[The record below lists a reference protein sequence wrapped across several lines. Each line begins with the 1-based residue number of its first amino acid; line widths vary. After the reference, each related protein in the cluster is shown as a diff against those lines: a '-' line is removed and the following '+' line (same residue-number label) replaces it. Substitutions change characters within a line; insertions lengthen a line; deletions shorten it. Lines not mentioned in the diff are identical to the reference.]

1 MSTLKELTW
10 EHHKNAERQDFVK
23 VLMGGSIEPKLYAI
37 YLHNQHHM
45 YNVLEVVAMP
55 HGLLNGIGE
64 IRRAPKIQED
74 FLELWGDDTD
84 APPMLDSTK
93 KYLEHIL
100 TIANDPEK
108 LMAHIYVRHM
118 GDLSGGQMIKRKIPG
133 KGTMYEFDGD
143 IAELKDKIRSK
154 LNDSMAD
161 EAKLT
166 FEFATKTFQDV
177 LKVKDDLGQTS

>member
-1 MSTLKELTW
+1 MGNIENT
-10 EHHKNAERQDFVK
+10 KNIV
-23 VLMGGSIEPKLYAI
+23 
-37 YLHNQHHM
+37 
-45 YNVLEVVAMP
+45 
-55 HGLLNGIGE
+55 
-64 IRRAPKIQED
+64 
-74 FLELWGDDTD
+74 
-84 APPMLDSTK
+84 

-166 FEFATKTFQDV
+166 FEFATKTFQDM

>member
-1 MSTLKELTW
+1 MTTLKELTW

-23 VLMGGSIEPKLYAI
+23 VLMSGNIDPKLYAI
-37 YLHNQHHM
+37 YLYNQHHM
-45 YNVLEVVAMP
+45 YNVLEVVAMS
-55 HGLLNGIGE
+55 HGLFDGIPE
-64 IRRAPKIQED
+64 VRRAPRIHAD
-74 FLELWGDDTD
+74 FIELWGDEEHS
-84 APPMLDSTK
+84 PPMLDSTK
-93 KYLEHIL
+93 KYLEHIM
-100 TIANDPEK
+100 IIGDDAEK
-108 LMAHIYVRHM
+108 LMAHVYVRHM

-166 FEFATKTFQDV
+166 FEHATKTFQDMI
-177 LKVKDDLGQTS
+177 KVKDDLG